1 MTSSSPAGLSRAA
14 AAVAATA
21 LLALT
26 ACGAEQASPGTEP
39 SAAADAQIGDPDAPT
54 GVREGAPV
62 GSTTVDG
69 TDSGEIDLVAAAAL
83 DDLAAFWEPW
93 FTDTA
98 RRPFRPITR
107 AVSWDARTGGGP
119 LFCGAPTDGIVNAG
133 YCAADDEIGWDRG
146 VLMAGVERE
155 YGPLAVVTILAHE
168 YGHVLQD
175 RFDASAARRTPTVV
189 LEQQADC
196 YAGAFVRH
204 VVDGDAARLSA
215 SSTEGLDQALWAMV
229 GTRDHPDDDYFSG
242 AEHGTGFERVTAFG
256 VGFDTGAGACADL
269 DADHVDRVR
278 GQIPEAMLF
287 GRGPG
292 PREVTGE
299 HLAAVVDSL
308 SATLGAVPGLQIDD
322 SGQDVGCGPVTA
334 AQYCPE
340 AGLLAVDLDGLA
352 VLAEPPPEPEPAE
365 TPAAESHWAP
375 PTSLAGEFTPW
386 AVVASRYGLALADA
400 EGAPIDGAEAVRTAI
415 CLTGAWAGELAR
427 GADTGPVPGAGPY
440 DLDETIAA
448 VLDDGPVATDVAGT
462 GHLGGYQ
469 RLGALRAGV
478 LDGPTA
484 CH

>member
-1 MTSSSPAGLSRAA
+1 MTRSIPAGLARAA
-14 AAVAATA
+14 AAVPAAA

-26 ACGAEQASPGTEP
+26 ACGSEPTRPAAESP
-39 SAAADAQIGDPDAPT
+39 AAAGAEVGDPDAPT
-54 GVREGAPV
+54 GLRDDAPD
-62 GSTTVDG
+62 GPTLVDG

-83 DDLAAFWEPW
+83 DDLTEFWEPY

-107 AVSWDARTGGGP
+107 AVSWDARTGDGP

-146 VLMAGVERE
+146 VLMAGVEQE

-215 SSTEGLDQALWAMV
+215 SSTDGLDQALWAMV

-256 VGFDTGAGACADL
+256 LGFDTGAGTCADL
-269 DADHVDRVR
+269 DAGHVDRIR

-292 PREVTGE
+292 PREVTAE
-299 HLAAVVDSL
+299 HLTAVVDSL
-308 SATLGAVPGLQIDD
+308 SVTLGEVPGLRIDD

-340 AGLLAVDLDGLA
+340 AGVLAVDLDGLA
-352 VLAEPPPEPEPAE
+352 ALADPAPVPEPEA
-365 TPAAESHWAP
+365 PAADSHWAP
-375 PTSLAGEFTPW
+375 PTSLAGPFTPW

-400 EGAPIDGAEAVRTAI
+400 EGAPLTGTEAARTAI
-415 CLTGAWAGELAR
+415 CLTGTWTGELAR
-427 GADTGPVPGAGPY
+427 GTSTGSVPGAGPY

-448 VLDDGPVATDVAGT
+448 VLDDGPVATDAADT
-462 GHLGGYQ
+462 GQLSGYE

-478 LDGPTA
+478 LDGPDA
-484 CH
+484 CR